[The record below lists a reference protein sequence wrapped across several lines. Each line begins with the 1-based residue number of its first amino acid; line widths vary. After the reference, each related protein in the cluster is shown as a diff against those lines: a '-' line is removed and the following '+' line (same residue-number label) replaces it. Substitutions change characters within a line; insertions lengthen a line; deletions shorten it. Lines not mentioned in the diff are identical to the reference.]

1 MNQKQ
6 KAEKY
11 EQYLVKS
18 RLKQKKYR
26 QENLERKR
34 EYGRNYMK
42 KYRMQKALIKESEKL
57 QIML

>member
-18 RLKQKKYR
+18 RLRQNKYR
-26 QENLERKR
+26 QDNLEKKR

-42 KYRMQKALIKESEKL
+42 DYRARKKL
-57 QIML
+57 ST